1 MIKKDHNK
9 KKERNTRITVK
20 RNTIH
25 NRRDTLPNKSNT
37 KQEHNK
43 RNTIQGTQY
52 QEQYNE
58 HNKRKTIVGTQ

>member
-1 MIKKDHNK
+1 MKQ
-9 KKERNTRITVK
+9 